1 MVAVEYR
8 SLIKRCHREMG
19 STLSSFAT
27 VAVVDDDDQSNINL
41 SSTFSSS
48 SSSLSSSSQM
58 SIQQQRSHL
67 DAARQLIAQQRPT
80 EALEHIIAVVRT
92 RGGGESAILAFLD
105 DAKARSASLSPDQL
119 ATLLEK
125 LSVSNDSVCA
135 VDDERQRDSTA
146 AHADEAAPHQ
156 SILEAQGRTAILR
169 DAYRDGSSSLC
180 IYCQS
185 LIKSDRL
192 DAHMSLWCD
201 ALVAEHD

>member
-1 MVAVEYR
+1 
-8 SLIKRCHREMG
+8 
-19 STLSSFAT
+19 
-27 VAVVDDDDQSNINL
+27 
-41 SSTFSSS
+41 
-48 SSSLSSSSQM
+48 M

-92 RGGGESAILAFLD
+92 RGGGEPAILAFLD
-105 DAKARSASLSPDQL
+105 DAKARSAALSPDQL
-119 ATLLEK
+119 ALLLEK
-125 LSVSNDSVCA
+125 LSVSNDSICA
-135 VDDERQRDSTA
+135 VDDDHSGYDERQVDSDP
-146 AHADEAAPHQ
+146 HANESAPHQ

-201 ALVAEHD
+201 ALVAEHE